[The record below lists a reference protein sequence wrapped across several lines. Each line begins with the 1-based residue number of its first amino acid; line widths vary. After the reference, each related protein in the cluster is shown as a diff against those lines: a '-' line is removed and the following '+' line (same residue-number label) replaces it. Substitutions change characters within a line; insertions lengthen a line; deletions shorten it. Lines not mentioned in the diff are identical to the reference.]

1 MYNVDLYDLIKE
13 TGLEIIYRPVDVEKV
28 RVSGI
33 EINRPGLQLT
43 GFYKNFYPG
52 RIQVL
57 GEQEKE
63 YLLSLP
69 DDLRYERIETLF
81 KYPIPAF
88 IIANNIFSFPEIS
101 ELARKHDVLVLKT
114 ELPTSKFISKI
125 IGYLENVL
133 APSTVMHGVLLEI
146 FGMGVIVTGKSGI
159 GKSEVALELI
169 KRGHRLVADDA
180 VEIKKID
187 EMLRGTSPA
196 LIKHFMEIRG
206 IGIID
211 ITMLYGVGAVKT
223 WEMIDLLVE
232 LEDWNEEKEYDRL
245 GIDENT
251 VDILGI
257 ETPRVTVPVRP
268 GRNLAMIVEVAARNT
283 RMKQFGHNAAQE
295 LDNKLREEIEK
306 RKKTYNWDV
315 QEEDV

>member
-13 TGLEIIYRPVDVEKV
+13 TGLKIVYRPIDVEKV

-43 GFYKNFYPG
+43 GFYKNFFPG

-63 YLLSLP
+63 YLLSL
-69 DDLRYERIETLF
+69 DSETRYKRIEKLF
-81 KYPIPAF
+81 KFPIPAF
-88 IIANNIFSFPEIS
+88 IIANNIFSFPEIR
-101 ELARKHDVLVLKT
+101 ELAEKYSVLVLKT

-133 APSTVMHGVLLEI
+133 APTTIVHGVLLEI

-187 EMLRGTSPA
+187 DMLRGTSPA

-232 LEDWNEEKEYDRL
+232 LEDWKADKEYDRL
-245 GIDENT
+245 GIDENHI
-251 VDILGI
+251 DILGI
-257 ETPRVTVPVRP
+257 KTPRVTVPVRP

-283 RMKQFGHNAAQE
+283 RMKQFGHNAAEE
-295 LDNKLREEIEK
+295 LDNKLREEIESRK
-306 RKKTYNWDV
+306 RTYDWEV
-315 QEEDV
+315 EDDLL

>member
-13 TGLEIIYRPVDVEKV
+13 TGLKVVYRPIDVEKI
-28 RVSGI
+28 RVTGI

-43 GFYKNFYPG
+43 GFYKNFTPG

-63 YLLSLP
+63 YLLSLE
-69 DDLRYERIETLF
+69 DNLRYERIETLF
-81 KYPIPAF
+81 RCPIPAF

-101 ELARKHDVLVLKT
+101 DLAKKHEVLVLKT
-114 ELPTSKFISKI
+114 ELPTSKFISKL

-146 FGMGVIVTGKSGI
+146 FGMGVIITGKSGI
-159 GKSEVALELI
+159 GKSEIALELI

-232 LEDWNEEKEYDRL
+232 LEDWNDQKEYDRL
-245 GIDENT
+245 GIDENKIN
-251 VDILGI
+251 ILGI
-257 ETPRVTVPVRP
+257 DIPKVTMPVRP

-283 RMKQFGHNAAQE
+283 RMKQFGHNAAEE
-295 LDNKLREEIEK
+295 LDNKLREEIES
-306 RKKTYNWDV
+306 RKKTYEWEVKNY
-315 QEEDV
+315 E